1 MDTATFLTIVIILIA
16 LILSAVGAYLVLV
29 LHEARSSLK
38 HINRILTRVDNLAEF
53 IDERIA
59 KPSANFASILG
70 VLKEGLDFVHDLKR
84 TVTRNVHEEPKNE

>member
-16 LILSAVGAYLVLV
+16 LILSAVGAYLILV

-59 KPSANFASILG
+59 KPSANFASIFG
-70 VLKEGLDFVHDLKR
+70 VLKEGLDFVQDLKR
-84 TVTRNVHEEPKNE
+84 TVTKNVHEEPKNE